1 MMFQKKLLSK
11 LLALSMFLSVLA
23 AAASA
28 APVDKI
34 SIRKGLVEITTVPSS
49 GNVCFG
55 IRKTGKHY
63 IPMVDTVS
71 YGDTTGLYVYIDDKE
86 YPVVRNENVSFSFST
101 GYDLLK
107 AEYVVAG
114 TVSIAVEYM
123 LKKAYRGSGY
133 NMLDVNISVENI
145 SDEPHFISLKYV
157 FDTVLGESAKRHFS
171 TEMQKKVLG
180 EYLVDPE
187 NGDRWVIS
195 SDGESAVEFVLRG
208 DSFRNADYA
217 VLAARD
223 IVASLPPD
231 SGIKKGRG
239 FSNVLVYNNS
249 ACGIYWKSK
258 RQAASAVRKCGFS
271 IAYSDT
277 DFLVDESPRFVNN
290 GAEIIRPVVPQQ
302 DVPDRSPVSEKDVI
316 LAAPDDAAQKERTA
330 VNGPLPDVSADAAVP
345 DSGYVPGNPEFDRAY
360 AIKLINRINSLKH
373 EDARSNVAEIRRLQ
387 KQVDEI
393 LNVLKGG
400 QQ

>member
-1 MMFQKKLLSK
+1 MFQKILPAK
-11 LLALSMFLSVLA
+11 LLALAMFLSVLVT
-23 AAASA
+23 AASA
-28 APVDKI
+28 APADKL
-34 SIRKGLVEITTVPSS
+34 SIKKGLVEIATVPSS
-49 GNVCFG
+49 GNVYFG
-55 IRKTGKHY
+55 IRKGGKHY

-133 NMLDVNISVENI
+133 NMLDVSILVENI
-145 SDEPHFISLKYV
+145 SDEPHLISLKYV

-171 TEMQKKVLG
+171 TEMEKKVLG

-187 NGDRWVIS
+187 NGDRWIIS
-195 SDGESAVEFVLRG
+195 SNGESAVEFVLRG

-249 ACGIYWKSK
+249 ACGLYWKAK
-258 RQAASAVRKCGFS
+258 RQASAAARKCGFS

-277 DFLVDESPRFVNN
+277 DFLVDESPRFVNG
-290 GAEIIRPVVPQQ
+290 GAEIIRPAVLQQ
-302 DVPDRSPVSEKDVI
+302 VSDRNPVSEKDVI
-316 LAAPDDAAQKERTA
+316 LASPDDVTQKEGTT
-330 VNGPLPDVSADAAVP
+330 VNDALPDASSADALP
-345 DSGYVPGNPEFDRAY
+345 DSGYVPGNPDFDRAY
-360 AIKLINRINSLKH
+360 AIKLINRINALKH
-373 EDARSNVAEIRRLQ
+373 EDPRSNIAEIRRLQ